1 MDYIYTKDPGCRPAR
16 TIPIDGTIT
25 FRIYKLIKMLL
36 RDFCEANRMSM
47 SKCIILALESWDPL
61 NQFMLQKAQEI
72 TALTSEELQEKGIF
86 QRALDGDLNL

>member
-1 MDYIYTKDPGCRPAR
+1 MDYIYTKDPGHRPAR
-16 TIPIDGTIT
+16 TLAIDGTIT
-25 FRIYKLIKMLL
+25 FRIFKLIKMLL

-72 TALTSEELQEKGIF
+72 TGLSEEELQKRGVFDRVKEGEI
-86 QRALDGDLNL
+86 QE